1 MSTKIRK
8 RFMVSILSLSMM
20 IMSGCQAINNNT
32 QGKENEN
39 SKSQLQVL
47 KSDAAIDKYAT
58 LDKIKAEYLVQHK
71 GYSDKDKVKAIVEFD
86 GSSLSDY
93 YLNLKDNKYASVGD
107 YANSIFG
114 QNNEKV
120 ITLEQTKAIE
130 KLRSLKVLDKVEHS
144 YKTIIN
150 AIAISTTYG
159 SISKI
164 GEVDGI
170 KSVSLVETYNLAETK
185 VGNSSPV
192 ENQVDVYET
201 GIFDSSDVEFTG
213 AGTAVAVLDSGFD
226 CSHSVFAEQ
235 PKSPI
240 ITPDSV
246 SSILANTN
254 AAASTAGLKV
264 SDVYYSD
271 KIPFVY
277 DYADKDADVTP
288 YDSEHGTHVAGIIG
302 GHDDTITGV
311 ATNTQMVLMKVFP
324 NLDSGASTDDILEA
338 LEDAVLLEVDAINM
352 SLGSACGF
360 TREEDGNVIN
370 AVYDRIEDAG
380 ISLVTAC
387 SNNYSS
393 GYGSENGNT
402 SKVTNPD
409 SATVGSPSTYNASLS
424 VASISGTKSE
434 YIVANGEYNFFFNQ
448 ANNLAG
454 DSYDFFDM
462 LEVPAASDMT
472 LEYVTIPG
480 VGLKVNYSSVD
491 VKGKIALVK
500 RGNNTFEEK
509 AQIAFEQGAVGCII
523 YNNIAGDILMS
534 MGKAMRIPTISIS
547 RDDGTVLAKRN
558 SGTLVFN
565 QSNLAGPFMSDFSS
579 WGPSPD
585 LSLKP
590 EITAHGGNIL
600 SSVPGGGY
608 DTLSGTS
615 MASPNMCG
623 IMVLLR
629 QYIKEKYPDYTAQ
642 QVAKLANQL
651 IMSTATI
658 ALDEFGN
665 PYSPRKQGAG
675 LASIYKATESG
686 GVITVDDNEKAK
698 LELGDDPQKTGIYEM
713 NFNIQNISSKTLSYE
728 LGVIGMTE
736 SVSTSDKDYVAEAD
750 QLLNGSV
757 KVESA
762 SASGNK
768 VTVAANSSVAVK
780 VTYTLS
786 DADKK
791 LIDEYFTNGMYVEGY
806 VTLKTT
812 DKDEIDLN
820 VPFLGFYGDW
830 TKAPL
835 FDKTYYEVEE
845 EKHDNNI
852 LEEDKLKADY
862 FATTPYGSY
871 FGNYII
877 PLGTYIYDMDTT
889 KYNAIPASEER
900 IAVSDVYGAI
910 DGFATVY
917 GGVLRNA
924 REMRYT
930 ITNTITGEVVF
941 SYIDYNANKAFS
953 QGGTPIPYYD
963 NLNWKTK
970 DMNLVNNGKYR
981 FDMVGIMDYGE
992 DGGLST
998 NENNS
1003 FGFDF
1008 TVDNEAPIVTGASY
1022 EKIYDK
1028 TMKKDRYYITLT
1040 VYDNNYAQSIHPI
1053 IFTSNSTYTTLE
1065 ENPIPVYGEKGSE
1078 SKVRFEI
1085 TEYLDVIYS
1094 DAIIT
1099 SSLAFLIDDY
1109 AVNSNIFLC
1118 QLPGTNGSFSFTDD
1132 GTVDGEKIEAL
1143 TVYTGETVDLTQ
1155 YLSSTDID
1163 MDTDKD
1169 YLKYLNW
1176 EVQNTNYCNV
1186 KYGEVTGLKPGVTM
1200 CFVSES
1206 LYGESAYVIIVV
1218 KDREAKAN
1226 PSNVKRAIVN
1236 DDVEFNDI
1244 KFTYFDTLYAFPAS
1258 GDFSE
1263 IGSTGSKTYFTD
1275 ASSII
1280 CYPGESVKIHY
1291 AMDPWYLPTDRY
1303 ELRWVS
1309 SNSSIASVDSDGT
1322 VKALK
1327 KGSAT
1332 ISLRVIVDGKQSNI
1346 MASTRI
1352 TVKSEFVIENRVLTN
1367 YKGLGGDVVI
1377 PDDEGILYIGPY
1389 AFANYETDNS
1399 IVVTP
1404 DDYDANKIPVGNST
1418 ITSITVPYGVED
1430 IQKYAFY
1437 NLENLVSVTLPKS
1450 IKYIRE
1456 YAFYNATKL
1465 QSINFENTI
1474 VIGANAFYNCDSLT
1488 DIDISKVYAIGD
1500 RAFANCTGLKT
1511 VNLNALRNSGIE
1523 IFKNTTGLETV
1534 TLNDAT
1540 KLSYG
1545 MFVNSGLKSV
1555 VTGINKIPEFCFAN
1569 CASLTS
1575 VTLTKN
1581 VVSIG
1586 EGAFSGCKALTDID
1600 FQGEVEW
1607 IYDQAFY
1614 NCVLLRSLDLP
1625 NGKVKFGSYVF
1636 YMCTSLTDINFG
1648 EKTEIVDSGSNF
1660 LAGTKVSQ
1668 FNLDSR
1674 SKIYKFLDLSEGKIL
1689 ITYDESK
1696 IVFVAPNAEHGTVVI
1711 PASIDA
1717 ISPGAFSGITTISSV
1732 VFEGAIDI
1740 GAYAFANC
1748 SGITSITFNYE
1759 TTVGAYAFQ
1768 NNAKLTNANN
1778 IDKVTSIGAY
1788 SFSNTA
1794 LANIVLGNNLT
1805 VGEGA
1810 FFKSGV
1816 RNVTLGANTVLGLGV
1831 FQRCTSLI
1839 TVNMPSAGGVVIGD
1853 ACFSSDTSLQNIDLS
1868 KTSDTIGNEA
1878 FYGCTGLTVLNLANV
1893 KYLGNYAFS
1902 DCASVT
1908 TLSLP
1913 VIVEIGEGAF
1923 SRNNTA
1929 GGAPA
1934 FKNVILPNTLKVIG
1948 DGAFMGC
1955 ESLTNI
1961 TIPNSVDVLGQFA
1974 FAYCLRLEDVVL
1986 PSNIDT
1992 IQSYTFAGCTILK
2005 NINTSAIKHFAA
2017 YSFTSSTY
2025 LTNVDLSSA
2034 IDIGYGAFASTNITN
2049 ITDASNLVSVGAFA
2063 FQNGNIASF
2072 DAPKLEIIGEGAFY
2086 GNNMTEF
2093 IFSRSIKRLDAG
2105 AFIKCASL
2113 TKFGFYDA
2121 SGAKKYSGQC
2131 NDYLLIENEGVY
2143 VMMPSNKF
2151 QFSAYPAGS
2160 TNSVL
2165 TVKEGT
2171 YRVEVYAG
2179 SENPNV
2185 TKIVLP
2191 DSLRTIGSY
2200 AFYGMTKLNH
2210 VEFKSFTA
2218 PILES
2223 TYIDVTLTETDPGY
2237 DILHEYFDMFG
2248 HHVSYTNFIGPVG
2261 KNNPIKMT
2269 LPNNDGVIGYDNLI
2283 FKAYFGGLSKAERS
2297 NYIARNNR
2305 TIALIDA
2312 LDVLP
2317 AVEKITLKDETK
2329 VIDAI
2334 TAYNSVNQDLTT
2346 VGFTAQE
2353 VRAIQDLLSAAQAK
2367 IKELKYANLSE
2378 EVKAIQEEILSL
2390 NTIFSISM
2398 LDSLKVLS
2406 AKINALSA
2414 EDKALLD
2421 LTKYNQL
2428 VASYEQYINDLESET
2443 TPVVSIV
2450 DMSFVTKAAS
2460 IALVAITGIFALV
2473 IGVSLISYSKRRFF

>member
-20 IMSGCQAINNNT
+20 VMSGCQAVNSNT
-32 QGKENEN
+32 QSGENEN
-39 SKSQLQVL
+39 SKGQLQVL
-47 KSDAAIDKYAT
+47 KSNAAIDQFAT
-58 LDKIKAEYLVQHK
+58 LDQIKAEYLVEHK
-71 GYSDKDKVKAIVEFD
+71 GYSDKDKVKAIVELD

-93 YLNLKDNKYASVGD
+93 YLNLEGDKYASVGE
-107 YANSIFG
+107 YVSSIYG

-130 KLRSLKVLDKVEHS
+130 KLRSLKMLDSVEHS
-144 YKTIIN
+144 YKTVIN

-164 GEVDGI
+164 EEIDGI
-170 KSVSLVETYNLAETK
+170 KSVSLVETYNLVETK
-185 VGNSSPV
+185 AGDSSPV
-192 ENQVDVYET
+192 ENQVDVYDT

-226 CSHSVFAEQ
+226 CSHSVFAEK
-235 PKSPI
+235 PNSPI
-240 ITPDSV
+240 ITPDTV
-246 SSILANTN
+246 SKVLANTN
-254 AAASTAGLKV
+254 AAASTANLKV
-264 SDVYYSD
+264 SDVYYSE

-302 GHDDTITGV
+302 GHDERITGV

-324 NLDSGASTDDILEA
+324 NLDSGANTDDILEA

-409 SATVGSPSTYNASLS
+409 SATVGSPSTYNAALS

-434 YIVANGEYNFFFNQ
+434 YIIANGNYNFFFNQ

-462 LEVPAASDMT
+462 LNIPANSNKT
-472 LEYVTIPG
+472 IEYVTVPG
-480 VGLKVNYSSVD
+480 VGLKVNYSSINVQ
-491 VKGKIALVK
+491 GKIALVK

-509 AQIAFEQGAVGCII
+509 AQIAYENGAVGCII

-534 MGKAMRIPTISIS
+534 MGKTMKIPTISIS
-547 RDDGTVLAKRN
+547 RDDGTVLAQQN

-565 QSNLAGPFMSDFSS
+565 KSNLAGPFMSDFSS

-600 SSVPGGGY
+600 SSIPGGGY

-629 QYIKEKYPDYTAQ
+629 QYIKEKYPDYTSK

-675 LASIYKATESG
+675 LASIYKATKSG
-686 GVITVDDNEKAK
+686 GVVTVDGNEKAK
-698 LELGDDPQKTGIYEM
+698 LELGDDPQKTGVYEM
-713 NFNIQNISSKTLSYE
+713 KFNIQNISNKTISYN
-728 LGVIGMTE
+728 LDVIGMTE
-736 SVSTSDKDYVAEAD
+736 SVSTSDKDFVAEAD
-750 QLLNGSV
+750 QLLNGTV
-757 KVESA
+757 KVSSA
-762 SASGNK
+762 SASGNT
-768 VTVAANSSVAVK
+768 VTVAANTSAAVT

-791 LIDEYFTNGMYVEGY
+791 LINDSFSNGMYVEGY
-806 VTLKTT
+806 VTMKTSE
-812 DKDEIDLN
+812 KDEIDLN

-835 FDKTYYEVEE
+835 FDKTYYEVDA
-845 EKHDNNI
+845 EKYDNNI

-889 KYNAIPASEER
+889 KYTPIPASEER
-900 IAVSDVYGAI
+900 ISVSDVYGAI

-924 REMRYT
+924 KEMRYT

-941 SYIDYNANKAFS
+941 SYTDHNANKAFS

-963 NLNWKTK
+963 NLNWKTS

-992 DGGLST
+992 DGGLYT
-998 NENNS
+998 NESNT

-1008 TVDNEAPIVTGASY
+1008 TVDNEAPIITDATY

-1028 TMKKDRYYITLT
+1028 TAKKDRFYITLT

-1053 IFTSNSTYTTLE
+1053 IFTSNSSYTTLE

-1099 SSLAFLIDDY
+1099 SSLAFLVDDY
-1109 AVNSNIFLC
+1109 AVNSNIYLC
-1118 QLPGTNGSFSFTDD
+1118 QLPGTNGSFSFTED
-1132 GTVDGEKIEAL
+1132 GTTSGEKIEAL

-1176 EVQNTNYCNV
+1176 EVQNTSYCNV

-1200 CFVSES
+1200 LFVSES
-1206 LYGESAYVIIVV
+1206 LNGESAYVIIVV
-1218 KDREAKAN
+1218 KDREGAKV
-1226 PSNVKRAIVN
+1226 SDVKRAITN

-1244 KFTYFDTLYAFPAS
+1244 KFTYFDTLFAFPAS
-1258 GDFSE
+1258 GDYSE
-1263 IGSTGSKTYFTD
+1263 IGATGSKTYFTD

-1291 AMDPWYLPTDRY
+1291 AMDPWYLPTSRY
-1303 ELRWVS
+1303 ELNWVS
-1309 SNSSIASVDSDGT
+1309 SNSSIATVTNDGT
-1322 VKALK
+1322 VQALK

-1352 TVKSEFVIENRVLTN
+1352 TVKSEFVIENRMLTN

-1389 AFANYETDNS
+1389 AFANYNTDNS

-1404 DDYDANKIPVGNST
+1404 DDYDANKVPVGNST

-1437 NLENLVSVTLPKS
+1437 NCENLVTVNLPTSV
-1450 IKYIRE
+1450 KYIRE
-1456 YAFYNATKL
+1456 YAFYNAQKL

-1474 VIGANAFYNCDSLT
+1474 VIGAYAFYNCDSLT
-1488 DIDISKVYAIGD
+1488 DINLSKVYAIGD
-1500 RAFANCTGLKT
+1500 RAFLNCTGLKT
-1511 VNLNALRNSGIE
+1511 VNLNALRNSGME
-1523 IFKNTTGLETV
+1523 IFRNTTGLESV
-1534 TLNDAT
+1534 VLNDAT

-1545 MFVNSGLKSV
+1545 MFVNSGLKSIE
-1555 VTGINKIPEFCFAN
+1555 TGINKIPDFCFAN
-1569 CASLTS
+1569 CDNLTS
-1575 VTLTKN
+1575 VTLTKD

-1586 EGAFSGCKALTDID
+1586 EGAFSGCVALTVVD
-1600 FQGEVEW
+1600 FKGEVSW

-1636 YMCTSLTDINFG
+1636 YMCSSLEEINFG
-1648 EKTEIVDSGSNF
+1648 EKTEIVESGASF

-1668 FNLDSR
+1668 FNIDSNSR
-1674 SKIYKFLDLSEGKIL
+1674 IYKLLASSEGRIV
-1689 ITYDESK
+1689 TSYDESK
-1696 IVFVAPNAEHGTVVI
+1696 IIFVAPNANHGDVVI
-1711 PASIDA
+1711 PASINA
-1717 ISPGAFSGITTISSV
+1717 ISSGAFSGITTITSV
-1732 VFEGAIDI
+1732 NFEGAVDI
-1740 GAYAFANC
+1740 GAYAFSNC
-1748 SGITSITFNYE
+1748 TGIKSITFNYE
-1759 TTVGAYAFQ
+1759 TTVGDYSFQ
-1768 NNAKLTNANN
+1768 GASSLTTANN
-1778 IDKVTSIGAY
+1778 LDKVISIGSY
-1788 SFSNTA
+1788 GFGTTGLTA
-1794 LANIVLGNNLT
+1794 AIIGDNVTI
-1805 VGEGA
+1805 GEGG
-1810 FFKSGV
+1810 FFRSSV
-1816 RNVTLGANTVLGLGV
+1816 RTVTLGANTVLGLGV
-1831 FQRCTSLI
+1831 FQRCTNLI
-1839 TVNMPSAGGVVIGD
+1839 TVNMPNDGGVVIGD

-1878 FYGCTGLTVLNLANV
+1878 FYGCTGLTNLDLANV
-1893 KYLGNYAFS
+1893 KYLGSYAFS

-1913 VIVEIGEGAF
+1913 SIVEIGEGAF
-1923 SRNNTA
+1923 SRNNTN

-1934 FKNVILPNTLKVIG
+1934 FRSVILPNTLKVIG
-1948 DGAFMGC
+1948 DGAFLGC
-1955 ESLTNI
+1955 ESLASI
-1961 TIPNSVDVLGQFA
+1961 TIPSSVDVLGQFA
-1974 FAYCLRLEDVVL
+1974 FAYCIRLETVVL

-1992 IQSYTFAGCTILK
+1992 INPYTFAGCTVLT
-2005 NINTSAIKHFAA
+2005 NINTGNVKHFAG

-2034 IDIGYGAFASTNITN
+2034 IDIGYGAFASTSITN
-2049 ITDASNLVSVGAFA
+2049 ITSASNLKSIGAFA
-2063 FQNGNIASF
+2063 FQNGNIANF
-2072 DAPKLEIIGEGAFY
+2072 DAPKLEVIGEGAFY
-2086 GNNMTEF
+2086 GNDMSEF
-2093 IFSRSIKRLDAG
+2093 VFSNNIKRLDAG

-2121 SGAKKYSGQC
+2121 NGAKKYAGQC
-2131 NDYLLIENEGVY
+2131 NDYLLIEDEGVY
-2143 VMMPSNKF
+2143 VKMPSNKL
-2151 QFSAYPAGS
+2151 QFSAFPAGS
-2160 TNSVL
+2160 TKSVL
-2165 TVKEGT
+2165 NIKEGT

-2185 TKIVLP
+2185 TMVILP

-2200 AFYGMTKLNH
+2200 AFYGMIKLNS

-2237 DILHEYFDMFG
+2237 AILHEYFDMFG
-2248 HHVSYTNFIGPVG
+2248 YHVSYTNFIDQVG
-2261 KNNPIKMT
+2261 KKKAIKMI
-2269 LPNNDGVIGYDNLI
+2269 LPSNEGVIGYDNLI

-2297 NYIARNNR
+2297 SYVARNNR

-2317 AVEKITLKDETK
+2317 ALEDITLKDETK
-2329 VIDAI
+2329 VINAV
-2334 TAYNSVNQDLTT
+2334 TAYNGVNQDLTT
-2346 VGFTAQE
+2346 LGFTASE
-2353 VRAIQDLLSAAQAK
+2353 VKAIKDRLNAAQAK
-2367 IKELKYANLSE
+2367 INELKYANLSD
-2378 EVKAIQEEILSL
+2378 EVKAIQEEVLAL
-2390 NTIFSISM
+2390 NTSFSIDM
-2398 LDSLKVLS
+2398 LDSLKALS
-2406 AKINALSA
+2406 AKINALSV

-2428 VASYEQYINDLESET
+2428 VASYEQYLSDLETET
-2443 TPVVSIV
+2443 TPVISIV

-2473 IGVSLISYSKRRFF
+2473 AGVTVISHSKKRFF